1 MNSEKITKNNG
12 LVGLGCT
19 ILFLGFF
26 IGLAGCKQS
35 PTKEEKEAEA
45 KTPVTVTSVS
55 IEPMV
60 EKIELNAI
68 SSFIKKSSVRSTVA
82 GQIEKLDLKPGD
94 QVKKGDI
101 IMIVRTKESVA
112 LRNYNPKDSLMHLN
126 GVIKIKASSSGIV
139 TTVTRQKGDNVME
152 GDEVANI
159 AEQSSMVFLLEAPYE
174 LHQIITK
181 LRICTLLLPD
191 GREIKG
197 VIKTNLPSMDA
208 ASQTESFVIVP
219 QNIVGVPENLIAKVQ
234 LVKSLKSKATVLPKS
249 TLLSNETQSAYWVMK
264 MINDT
269 VAVKVLVKKGIE
281 TADKVE
287 IIEPT
292 FNLNERFLVSGNYG
306 LPDTAK
312 VILKKL

>member
-1 MNSEKITKNNG
+1 MNSKKITRNNG
-12 LVGLGCT
+12 LIGQVSV
-19 ILFLGFF
+19 ILFLGF
-26 IGLAGCKQS
+26 ISIAGCKQA
-35 PTKEEKEAEA
+35 TKQEEKAVEA

-82 GQIEKLDLKPGD
+82 GQIEKIDLKPGD
-94 QVKKGDI
+94 KVTKGEV

-112 LRNYNPKDSLMHLN
+112 LKNFIPKDSSIHFN
-126 GVIKIKASSSGIV
+126 GLIKIKASNSGIV
-139 TTVTRQKGDNVME
+139 TSVTRQKGDNVME

-181 LRICTLLLPD
+181 SRLCTLLLPD

-197 VIKTNLPSMDA
+197 TIKSNLASMDA
-208 ASQTESFVIVP
+208 VSQTESFVIVP
-219 QNIVGVPENLIAKVQ
+219 QNITGVPENLIAKVQ
-234 LVKSLKSKATVLPKS
+234 LVKSLKSNAVVLPKS
-249 TLLSNETQSAYWVMK
+249 TLLSNETQSAFWVMK

-287 IIEPT
+287 IIEPA
-292 FNLNERFLVSGNYG
+292 LQLKERFLATGNYG

-312 VILKKL
+312 VILKK

>member
-1 MNSEKITKNNG
+1 MNSIKITRNNG
-12 LVGLGCT
+12 LTGLVSV
-19 ILFLGFF
+19 ILFLG
-26 IGLAGCKQS
+26 IISIAGCNQATKQ
-35 PTKEEKEAEA
+35 EEKAVEA

-82 GQIEKLDLKPGD
+82 GQIEKIDLKPGD
-94 QVKKGDI
+94 KVTKGEV

-112 LRNYNPKDSLMHLN
+112 LKNYIPKDSSIHFN
-126 GVIKIKASSSGIV
+126 GLIRIKASNSGIV
-139 TTVTRQKGDNVME
+139 IAVTRQKGDNVME

-159 AEQSSMVFLLEAPYE
+159 AEQSSMVFLLETPYE

-181 LRICTLLLPD
+181 SRLCTLLLPD

-197 VIKTNLPSMDA
+197 TIKSNLPSMDA
-208 ASQTESFVIVP
+208 VSQTESFVIVP
-219 QNIVGVPENLIAKVQ
+219 QNTNGVPENLIAKVQ
-234 LVKSLKSKATVLPKS
+234 LVKSLKAKAIVLPKS
-249 TLLSNETQSAYWVMK
+249 TLLSNETQSSFWVMK

-287 IIEPT
+287 IMEPA
-292 FNLNERFLVSGNYG
+292 FQLNERFLVTGNYG

-312 VILKKL
+312 VILKK